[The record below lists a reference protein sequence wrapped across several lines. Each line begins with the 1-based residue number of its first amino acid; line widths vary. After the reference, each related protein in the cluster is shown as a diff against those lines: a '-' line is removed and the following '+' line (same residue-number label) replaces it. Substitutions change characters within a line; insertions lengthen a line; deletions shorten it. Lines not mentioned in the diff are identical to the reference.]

1 MEILI
6 EYLND
11 HGRSLSKINYLVA
24 YANIFAMRKI
34 NTTYV
39 VGQNIRY
46 YFMRCEKILVSRD
59 PLKGMIFGG

>member
-1 MEILI
+1 
-6 EYLND
+6 
-11 HGRSLSKINYLVA
+11 
-24 YANIFAMRKI
+24 MRKI

-46 YFMRCEKILVSRD
+46 YFMWCEKILVSRD